1 MSGKNRQPQGHKN
14 THPPAQG
21 RAGAYFAQLHDLL
34 QNARASDDAGAAM
47 ALETAMAE
55 IGRAIECHCRAGG
68 RLFLIGNGGSA
79 AIASHMAID
88 FTNAGGYS
96 ALCLNDGAALTCMGN
111 DYGYEAVF
119 ARQIAAHGRE
129 GDMLI
134 AISSSGASENILR
147 AAAMAKEQKM
157 TVITLS
163 GFDAGNPL
171 RRLGWRN
178 LYLECS
184 RYGQV
189 EVGHLALLH
198 AILDLLIEERT

>member
-1 MSGKNRQPQGHKN
+1 M
-14 THPPAQG
+14 TEPAQG
-21 RAGAYFAQLHDLL
+21 RTEAYFAQLHDLL
-34 QNARASDDAGAAM
+34 RGVRASDAGGSTV

-55 IGRAIECHCRAGG
+55 IGQAVDRHCRAGG

-79 AIASHMAID
+79 AIASHMAVD

-111 DYGYEAVF
+111 DYGYEDVF
-119 ARQIAAHGRE
+119 ARQIAAHGHE

-134 AISSSGASENILR
+134 AISSSGASKNILR
-147 AAAMAKEQKM
+147 AVAVAGDLGMR
-157 TVITLS
+157 VVTLS
-163 GFDAGNPL
+163 GFDADNPL

-178 LYLECS
+178 LYLS
-184 RYGQV
+184 SHRYGFA